1 MKKEKKILLGV
12 TGASG
17 MLFVDAF
24 LDVVAGIDVTVHGI
38 CSSSGR
44 QVLDL
49 EEGRTPESLPGVR
62 KWFDEKDFAAAPAS
76 GSSTYD
82 GMVILPC
89 TTGTLAAV
97 ANGFSMNLIHRAA
110 DVMLKERRRLLLAV
124 RETPFNKTHLEN
136 MMKVHEAGGMIIPP
150 LPAYYFKPQSLAEA
164 ARTFGWKLAAEL
176 GLDVKEAKHWGED
189 EHKR

>member
-1 MKKEKKILLGV
+1 MERKTKILLAI

-24 LDVVAGIDVTVHGI
+24 LEVLSTAGVTVHGI

-44 QVLDL
+44 KVLGL
-49 EEGRTPESLPGVR
+49 EEGRTPESFSSVN

-76 GSSTYD
+76 GSNTYD

-89 TTGTLAAV
+89 TTGTLAAI

-124 RETPFNKTHLEN
+124 RETPFNRTHLEN

-176 GLDVKEAKHWGED
+176 GIDIIGAKHWGED
-189 EHKR
+189 EPDS

>member
-1 MKKEKKILLGV
+1 MEKDKKILLAV

-17 MLFVDAF
+17 MLFVEALLEVLSDTS
-24 LDVVAGIDVTVHGI
+24 VIVHGI

-44 QVLDL
+44 KVLEL
-49 EEGRTPESLPGVR
+49 EQGRTPESLPGVT

-97 ANGFSMNLIHRAA
+97 ANGFSINLIHRAA

-124 RETPFNKTHLEN
+124 RETPFNRTHLEN
-136 MMKVHEAGGMIIPP
+136 MVKVHDAGGMIIPP

-164 ARTFGWKLAAEL
+164 ARTFAWKIVAEL
-176 GLDVKEAKHWGED
+176 GIDIKEAKHWGED
-189 EHKR
+189 EPES